1 MGGYTIIWRDG
12 ISNGGAHGPPPSLS
26 ISHVHTYTYTYTYT
40 CTRTRTHVALSRSA
54 AACTSASACF
64 AWARARH
71 THTHTLTH
79 SLTALAHVTHTDHTH
94 TVLLICKVRG
104 LLRAQLAVCNV
115 EVQCA
120 SRLDTVPARHCCV
133 CGYCC
138 GRPTVPRQRNPH
150 TGMGGRRVFSAPEG
164 GFFRCGACAL
174 VLPPSSMRVPP
185 GCHVD

>member
-1 MGGYTIIWRDG
+1 MARWNIEWRSTRAAPLPVH
-12 ISNGGAHGPPPSLS
+12 ITRT
-26 ISHVHTYTYTYTYT
+26 HVHVHVHVHVYTYTYTRGT
-40 CTRTRTHVALSRSA
+40 ESVGCGLHLCVCMLPGPGPD
-54 AACTSASACF
+54 
-64 AWARARH
+64 